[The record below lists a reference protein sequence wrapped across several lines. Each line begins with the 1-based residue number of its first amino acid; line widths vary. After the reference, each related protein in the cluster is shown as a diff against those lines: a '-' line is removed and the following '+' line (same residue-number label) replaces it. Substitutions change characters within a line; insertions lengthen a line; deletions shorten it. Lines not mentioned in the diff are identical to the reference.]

1 MVRLA
6 SHSLPKQS
14 NKVKRSAKHKGSE
27 KNILKKLK
35 KENKKNGM
43 DIDDNNSIATTDNLT
58 NAEKEALRLE
68 RKKKNAHRTAYK
80 KNITHMTDRRGPR
93 AVSGKGFC

>member
-6 SHSLPKQS
+6 KHSLPKQS
-14 NKVKRSAKHKGSE
+14 NKVKRSAKHKGSI
-27 KNILKKLK
+27 KNIEKKLK

-43 DIDDNNSIATTDNLT
+43 DIDDNSIATTDNLT

-68 RKKKNAHRTAYK
+68 SKKKNAHRTLYK